1 MANLTPNEYFKI
13 EGPIRSSRL
22 RYQETDSFDDKTGK
36 DIPASVDFVGQNDRV
51 IFLSMNK
58 KGEVRIMTFKI
69 VNKEGTIT
77 KPEDV
82 IDSIKNDSDF
92 PGADITDYVKKI
104 LGKKYEDILTE
115 DPTKADQF
123 ITKNVTNYN
132 GVSKAFFVKN
142 IEIIQTPWDPNVV
155 PTQPTGPPPVENKSV
170 TTTEPTVATSSVV
183 ATASNV
189 ADSNVGTSASNV
201 GATASNIVG
210 EFTFNVE
217 QDNTFIG
224 VNNQFGTLYTI
235 GIGEIKEEP
244 IDKPEEGELLE
255 EEGLDEEY
263 SEVAYEGPEEGA
275 MAYPAAQVY
284 QNNLMDSKREPD
296 EKTTGGGKVIS
307 STKFNGTPGAK
318 LFKGHVKKDML
329 DDRALFDIMIKA
341 IEGGYYH
348 PTHLPGNAIMANSG
362 ETLWGIDRYASTN
375 ENTDLGQKFWRI
387 VDKLSGYGDLS
398 GGGSDFNNSHNWA
411 KDVYGKIIKRL
422 GSEGNPAY
430 YNKGGVILQG
440 YIWGDVKNQPYARIH
455 STSKWDFKKRPPKS
469 AVSFTK
475 NNGVWGHCYSPNEKD
490 YPNDYQVLR
499 DAALEFGN
507 NTKKAN
513 FDAFFKGYDEL
524 VNLINNDGR
533 LKFLWLRSCWNGS
546 GFFKHF
552 AAGVKKAWDSGI
564 KNADDLIVYDLNNRL
579 VYASGLSKVSRGL
592 ITNDSQ
598 EIAGLIGL

>member
-1 MANLTPNEYFKI
+1 MANLTPNEYFQAQFSDPKWVLI
-13 EGPIRSSRL
+13 KAVRVDSPNTNWKKTVQPIVWLVKKDKKHAEFVSLWTNS
-22 RYQETDSFDDKTGK
+22 YEADGTTYKKNTAPQQGYFQFNFTFEFSKSKDEMETFIADS
-36 DIPASVDFVGQNDRV
+36 VMQNEM
-51 IFLSMNK
+51 IIQALS
-58 KGEVRIMTFKI
+58 
-69 VNKEGTIT
+69 KEAG
-77 KPEDV
+77 
-82 IDSIKNDSDF
+82 
-92 PGADITDYVKKI
+92 ITD
-104 LGKKYEDILTE
+104 G
-115 DPTKADQF
+115 PWS
-123 ITKNVTNYN
+123 IT
-132 GVSKAFFVKN
+132 
-142 IEIIQTPWDPNVV
+142 QDPWDPNVV
-155 PTQPTGPPPVENKSV
+155 PKRLRPDTEPVAATGPSASTTENKSV
-170 TTTEPTVATSSVV
+170 TTTEPTVATSSVG
-183 ATASNV
+183 A
-189 ADSNVGTSASNV
+189 SASNV
-201 GATASNIVG
+201 GATASILG

-244 IDKPEEGELLE
+244 LAKPEEGEILE

-329 DDRALFDIMIKA
+329 DDRVLFDIMIKA

-348 PTHLPGNAIMANSG
+348 PTHLPGNEIMANSG

-375 ENTDLGQKFWRI
+375 ENTNLGQKFWRI

-398 GGGSDFNNSHNWA
+398 GGGSDFNNSHGWA
-411 KDVYGKIIKRL
+411 KDFYSKPIKRL

-430 YNKGGVILQG
+430 YLQNGVILAG
-440 YIWGDVKNQPYARIH
+440 YKWGDVNNQPYARIH

-475 NNGVWGHCYSPNEKD
+475 KNGVWGHCYSPNEKD
-490 YPNDYQVLR
+490 YPNDYKVLR

-546 GFFKHF
+546 GFFKNF
-552 AAGVKKAWDSGI
+552 AAGAKKAWDSGI

-592 ITNDSQ
+592 ITKDSE

>member
-123 ITKNVTNYN
+123 ITKHVTNYN
-132 GVSKAFFVKN
+132 GVSKVYFVKN

-155 PTQPTGPPPVENKSV
+155 PTQPTGPPPVENKIV
-170 TTTEPTVATSSVV
+170 TTTEPTVATSSVGPS
-183 ATASNV
+183 ASNV
-189 ADSNVGTSASNV
+189 DDSNVGASASNV
-201 GATASNIVG
+201 GATASILG

-244 IDKPEEGELLE
+244 IDKPEEGELLP

-263 SEVAYEGPEEGA
+263 SEDIFMGDEELKQTFDAYITQISENQNITPAEKVEIAKEIVAYKPGKPAKTPPADITKAMKDYGIKTALEKAHFLAQCAHESGEFAWKREFASGKAYEGR
-275 MAYPAAQVY
+275 
-284 QNNLMDSKREPD
+284 K
-296 EKTTGGGKVIS
+296 
-307 STKFNGTPGAK
+307 
-318 LFKGHVKKDML
+318 
-329 DDRALFDIMIKA
+329 
-341 IEGGYYH
+341 
-348 PTHLPGNAIMANSG
+348 
-362 ETLWGIDRYASTN
+362 
-375 ENTDLGQKFWRI
+375 DLGNTQTGDGVKYKGR
-387 VDKLSGYGDLS
+387 GYIQITGRA
-398 GGGSDFNNSHNWA
+398 NYTA
-411 KDVYGKIIKRL
+411 
-422 GSEGNPAY
+422 
-430 YNKGGVILQG
+430 YNKYLKEKGIND
-440 YIWGDVKNQPYARIH
+440 DVVTNPTLLEGKFAADCSVWYWVVLGPPNNKN
-455 STSKWDFKKRPPKS
+455 F
-469 AVSFTK
+469 
-475 NNGVWGHCYSPNEKD
+475 
-490 YPNDYQVLR
+490 
-499 DAALEFGN
+499 
-507 NTKKAN
+507 TKKAN
-513 FDAFFKGYDEL
+513 EGATEAIVTKISRW
-524 VNLINNDGR
+524 VNGGDNGLADR
-533 LKFLWLRSCWNGS
+533 KTKFNFYWSIL
-546 GFFKHF
+546 
-552 AAGVKKAWDSGI
+552 D
-564 KNADDLIVYDLNNRL
+564 KNPNSY
-579 VYASGLSKVSRGL
+579 S
-592 ITNDSQ
+592 
-598 EIAGLIGL
+598 

>member
-123 ITKNVTNYN
+123 ITKHVTNYN
-132 GVSKAFFVKN
+132 GVSKAYFVKN

-155 PTQPTGPPPVENKSV
+155 PTQPTGPPPVENKIV
-170 TTTEPTVATSSVV
+170 TTTEPTVATSSVGPS
-183 ATASNV
+183 ASNV
-189 ADSNVGTSASNV
+189 DDSNVGASASNV
-201 GATASNIVG
+201 GATASILG

-244 IDKPEEGELLE
+244 IDKPEEGELLP

-263 SEVAYEGPEEGA
+263 SEEGFSGLEETSIKIDYTPTEADKQSEVTDTKTLSGPVEITKPKEGE
-275 MAYPAAQVY
+275 MTISAAGLKKLKAHEGSRSTIY
-284 QNNLMDSKREPD
+284 DD
-296 EKTTGGGKVIS
+296 ATGGSIASYASCKGFPTIGVGHLIDKNERSIFSKYLKPGKMS
-307 STKFNGTPGAK
+307 SDEIDNLLLKDLASRIKDLNKKLKVKVTQGQFEALLSMGFNTGFGNK
-318 LFKGHVKKDML
+318 SFL
-329 DDRALFDIMIKA
+329 KA
-341 IEGGYYH
+341 IEFTNKGEKEKAS
-348 PTHLPGNAIMANSG
+348 NQINSG
-362 ETLWGIDRYASTN
+362 P
-375 ENTDLGQKFWRI
+375 K
-387 VDKLSGYGDLS
+387 
-398 GGGSDFNNSHNWA
+398 
-411 KDVYGKIIKRL
+411 
-422 GSEGNPAY
+422 
-430 YNKGGVILQG
+430 
-440 YIWGDVKNQPYARIH
+440 
-455 STSKWDFKKRPPKS
+455 TSKG
-469 AVSFTK
+469 AVVPGLVTRR
-475 NNGVWGHCYSPNEKD
+475 KD
-490 YPNDYQVLR
+490 ESVAYL
-499 DAALEFGN
+499 A
-507 NTKKAN
+507 
-513 FDAFFKGYDEL
+513 
-524 VNLINNDGR
+524 
-533 LKFLWLRSCWNGS
+533 
-546 GFFKHF
+546 
-552 AAGVKKAWDSGI
+552 
-564 KNADDLIVYDLNNRL
+564 
-579 VYASGLSKVSRGL
+579 
-592 ITNDSQ
+592 
-598 EIAGLIGL
+598 